1 MTSDIGLLIYSHE
14 GGQTPAGDEPVEEFM
29 KQGMRAVHAT
39 GKFAT
44 KPACACICC
53 CTMAAIQI
61 KGTASTVYSLPH
73 SFL

>member
-1 MTSDIGLLIYSHE
+1 MTSDIGLLICSHAC
-14 GGQTPAGDEPVEEFM
+14 GQTPAGDEQVEESI
-29 KQGMRAVHAT
+29 KQGM
-39 GKFAT
+39 KEFAT